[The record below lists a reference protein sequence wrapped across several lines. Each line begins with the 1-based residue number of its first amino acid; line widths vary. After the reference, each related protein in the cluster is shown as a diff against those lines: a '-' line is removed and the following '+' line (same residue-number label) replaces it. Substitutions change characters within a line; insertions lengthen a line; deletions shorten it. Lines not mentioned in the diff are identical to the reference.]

1 MDSYWLPFSRYTKK
15 MKKTVLFFITIII
28 GISLTFL
35 ILFLASKEA
44 ARNQEIEKEIETFK
58 QEAEKIKR
66 NNLELEEKISYFET
80 LEYQEKIAKEKLN
93 LQKEGENVVIVKPV
107 PEPKENEI
115 QDKIPEPAEEI
126 KLPVYKKWW
135 NYFFGSN

>member
-1 MDSYWLPFSRYTKK
+1 

-35 ILFLASKEA
+35 ILYLASKEA
-44 ARNQEIEKEIETFK
+44 ERNNEIEKEIEAFK

-80 LEYQEKIAKEKLN
+80 PEYQEKIAKEKLN

-107 PEPKENEI
+107 PIPKENEI
-115 QDKIPEPAEEI
+115 QDKISEPAEEI

-135 NYFFGSN
+135 NYFFDSN